1 MSIPQPC
8 TAWSRHLPLSPPPGV
23 ADSICPPDETGGLVL
38 SELPMSFSSS
48 AEAAGSHLGGEQ
60 SKLIKEAVRSCLCL
74 LILA

>member
-1 MSIPQPC
+1 M
-8 TAWSRHLPLSPPPGV
+8 
-23 ADSICPPDETGGLVL
+23 L